1 MHDGLFEF
9 ADETDRVFD
18 ALLGV
23 SAKRP
28 VAEREATADEIDG
41 GVKRKQKLVT
51 NVAGEREPL
60 RSDVA
65 ARKFQVAAA
74 RCRSNRRRCRVCRNH
89 NRARTATGRR
99 HYWRGCRDA

>member
-1 MHDGLFEF
+1 MNVSTQYGVDIELFRIMHDGLFEF

-28 VAEREATADEIDG
+28 VTEREATADEIDG

-51 NVAGEREPL
+51 NVANASHFAFCTTVSSSCP
-60 RSDVA
+60 
-65 ARKFQVAAA
+65 
-74 RCRSNRRRCRVCRNH
+74 
-89 NRARTATGRR
+89 
-99 HYWRGCRDA
+99 